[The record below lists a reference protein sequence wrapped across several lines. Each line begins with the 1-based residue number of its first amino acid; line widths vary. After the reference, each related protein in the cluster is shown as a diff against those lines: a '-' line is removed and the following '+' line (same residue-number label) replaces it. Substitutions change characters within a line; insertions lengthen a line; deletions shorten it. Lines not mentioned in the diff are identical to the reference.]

1 MGAGAAG
8 VTYTI
13 RTGHALHTAA
23 QCSGGLCSL
32 FATGIIDI
40 VPASGVTTSVFAY
53 SQRVGN
59 ALPCT
64 DTVCEDTHTPI
75 RIPEHV
81 QPLQRFLTVTQ
92 DSGASPVTR
101 GPGYLYLERLAG

>member
-1 MGAGAAG
+1 MGAGVGG

-23 QCSGGLCSL
+23 QCSGGLCCLPLES
-32 FATGIIDI
+32 GII